1 MKYHTIWSINQN
13 IKNYDITRYIS
24 TFIFYKP
31 ITRNIMLLKIKNKN
45 IIICDYG
52 NIQSRYINMG

>member
-13 IKNYDITRYIS
+13 IKNYDITQYIS

-31 ITRNIMLLKIKNKN
+31 ITRTIMLLKIKNKN
-45 IIICDYG
+45 IIICDYE